1 LNGKKSKIEKL
12 AKAASYISGFDEMMY
27 GGLPEGRTTLI
38 EGGPGTGKSI
48 LALEFLYRGAM
59 AGKAGIFVAFE
70 ERASAVRRNALTLGW
85 DLKILEKAGKLAIIE
100 VHLDPKTII
109 SGDFDL
115 TSLLAIIDGQAKVLG
130 SKRIVF
136 DAMDILLRLFD
147 NISRERSEMYAL
159 HEWLLS
165 REMTAIL
172 TVKATDG
179 SELFRR
185 YEFLEFMADCVIRLA
200 QHPGE
205 WVSTR
210 ELQVIKYRGSDFG
223 RNAYPL
229 VIQPGGISV
238 IPISEVGLQHKALGP
253 YISSGNPD
261 LDSLLGGGYRLGSSI
276 LFAGASGTGKTTI
289 ANTFVESACD
299 RGEKVLYLGFEES
312 EESMVETMLSPGID
326 LHPAVKAGL
335 LKIVT
340 AMPEAYGTEKHLIR
354 TFQMIGEFKPVHVV
368 VDSISSF
375 ERMGSSRAAF
385 EFAMR
390 LVNHCKDKGI
400 TVILLN
406 QSTGGTDDRQA
417 ISGLGISSIID
428 AILWLRFVEAGNKLK
443 RVLLAIKSRG
453 SNHSTQYRDF
463 RITDDGIKLS
473 EESPDDGCAIPG
485 AAKR

>member
-1 LNGKKSKIEKL
+1 
-12 AKAASYISGFDEMMY
+12 
-27 GGLPEGRTTLI
+27 
-38 EGGPGTGKSI
+38 
-48 LALEFLYRGAM
+48 
-59 AGKAGIFVAFE
+59 
-70 ERASAVRRNALTLGW
+70 
-85 DLKILEKAGKLAIIE
+85 
-100 VHLDPKTII
+100 
-109 SGDFDL
+109 
-115 TSLLAIIDGQAKVLG
+115 
-130 SKRIVF
+130 
-136 DAMDILLRLFD
+136 
-147 NISRERSEMYAL
+147 
-159 HEWLLS
+159 
-165 REMTAIL
+165 
-172 TVKATDG
+172 
-179 SELFRR
+179 
-185 YEFLEFMADCVIRLA
+185 
-200 QHPGE
+200 
-205 WVSTR
+205 
-210 ELQVIKYRGSDFG
+210 
-223 RNAYPL
+223 
-229 VIQPGGISV
+229 
-238 IPISEVGLQHKALGP
+238 
-253 YISSGNPD
+253 
-261 LDSLLGGGYRLGSSI
+261 
-276 LFAGASGTGKTTI
+276 
-289 ANTFVESACD
+289 
-299 RGEKVLYLGFEES
+299 
-312 EESMVETMLSPGID
+312 MLSPGID